1 MDLEFIKY
9 EKRNQIAYVTINR
22 PEVLNALHP
31 PAHLELEQVWDDF
44 RDDPEMW
51 VAIFTGSGEKA
62 FCAGADLKYA
72 AQHLSEPRRPT
83 VRRHGFGGITNRF
96 DLYKPIIAA
105 VNGYAMGGGLETV
118 LASDIV
124 IAADHATFGQPE
136 PRVGRAANF
145 GGAVRMVRQL
155 PTRQAMGLI
164 LTGKSISAQEAFGIG
179 LVNEVV
185 PLENLMKAAER
196 WASEVLE
203 CSPLAI
209 QAAKEAAMRSQ
220 DMPLSLALN
229 TTFEYTVRLLNS
241 KDPEEGARAFV
252 EKRKPKWQSV

>member
-1 MDLEFIKY
+1 MSYKYIVY
-9 EKRNQIAYVTINR
+9 EKRDHIAYVTISR

-31 PAHLELEQVWDDF
+31 PAHLELEEIWDDF
-44 RDDPEMW
+44 GDDPQMW
-51 VAIFTGSGEKA
+51 VAILTGSGERA
-62 FCAGADLKYA
+62 FCAGADLKHSV
-72 AQHLSEPRRPT
+72 QQPSEPRRPA
-83 VRRHGFGGITNRF
+83 RRHGFGGITNRF

-105 VNGYAMGGGLETV
+105 VNGYAVGGGMEMV

-124 IAADHATFGQPE
+124 IAAEHATFGQPE
-136 PRVGRAANF
+136 PRVGRAATSV
-145 GGAVRMVRQL
+145 GGVVRLVRQL

-164 LTGKSISAQEAFGIG
+164 LTGKRISAQEACLIG

-185 PLENLMKAAER
+185 PLEDLRNAAEK
-196 WASEVLE
+196 WASEILE

-209 QAAKEAAMRSQ
+209 QASKEAAMRSQ

-229 TTFEYTVRLLNS
+229 TTFEYTVRLSNS

-252 EKRKPKWQSV
+252 EKRKPRWQGV